1 MLYMK
6 KDLMIQS
13 FLKKRKKFEKYEKEI
28 MEIYL
33 NAHEEYLKEMDNE
46 ELNED
51 YRQYLKENKINR
63 KWDKK

>member
-1 MLYMK
+1 
-6 KDLMIQS
+6 
-13 FLKKRKKFEKYEKEI
+13 

-51 YRQYLKENKINR
+51 YRQYLKKNNIDREWNK
-63 KWDKK
+63 